1 MNISDR
7 LKQKVDEKYHTQID
21 MIADILDPNQEYK
34 ITFMR
39 NRARMELLLK
49 EYNEDP
55 SNLYISLLTLYGD
68 IITNVK
74 FRVVG
79 DFVVALL
86 KITKETPQR
95 TFKEEYHII
104 IYEADNKVYFS

>member
-7 LKQKVDEKYHTQID
+7 LKQKVDEKYHNQVD

-49 EYNEDP
+49 EYNQDP

-68 IITNVK
+68 IVTNIK

-86 KITKETPQR
+86 KITKELGHKE
-95 TFKEEYHII
+95 FKDEYHIL
-104 IYEADNKVYFS
+104 IYEADNNVYFS